1 MVDFVLLWVNGND
14 PIWLEDY
21 ARYASQQE
29 GDKRIIRFRDW
40 DNLKYLFR
48 GIEKYAPWVRK
59 VHFVTCG
66 HIPDWLNLDA
76 PKLHFV
82 RHRDF
87 IPNHCLPTFNC
98 NPIELNLHRIEDLS
112 EQFVYFNDDTF
123 LIDFVPENRFFRN
136 GLPCDMAALNVLQ
149 PSFSGIDHIQCN
161 DIMLINKYFAKRDII
176 KYHFGKWFNLK
187 YVSQWYRTAVLLPWH
202 LHTGFVDPHMPNA
215 YLKSTFEKIWELEY
229 EILQKTPD
237 MLPVLKKAGVVDA
250 GGKGLLCVLT
260 GAYKVLA
267 GEEITQQPEAS
278 ADFVAPAQ
286 TALSENISEEHDYDN
301 IKFAYCTEYF
311 VVNLKKHCTE
321 EDVEKLRD
329 KLMAI
334 GDCVIVIGDISLIK
348 VHVHTN
354 QPNKAL
360 GYALQLGELDKVKI
374 ENMLQQHRAIVEE
387 RERNKKPLGMVAV
400 CAGSGLSRIFKDMG
414 VDYVIE
420 GGQTMNP
427 SVEDILVAV
436 EKVNADNIIVLPNN
450 KNIIMAADKVNELS
464 EKNVSVVP
472 TVSVAQGIRAA
483 MAFDSEQDMSVNC
496 TNMTNAYKDLSF
508 GEVTHAVRNTN
519 MDGFSLHEGD
529 IIGISGDKIVAQSR
543 DIGETTER
551 VIQQLVGDF
560 SETIT
565 LYYGSDVNKNDAEK
579 LKGELA

>member
-1 MVDFVLLWVNGND
+1 MKVLTPALLKD
-14 PIWLEDY
+14 M
-21 ARYASQQE
+21 
-29 GDKRIIRFRDW
+29 IIGGY
-40 DNLKYLFR
+40 KYLSANK
-48 GIEKYAPWVRK
+48 EAV
-59 VHFVTCG
+59 
-66 HIPDWLNLDA
+66 N
-76 PKLHFV
+76 
-82 RHRDF
+82 
-87 IPNHCLPTFNC
+87 
-98 NPIELNLHRIEDLS
+98 
-112 EQFVYFNDDTF
+112 
-123 LIDFVPENRFFRN
+123 
-136 GLPCDMAALNVLQ
+136 ALNVFPVPDGDTGTNMSLTISSAVQ
-149 PSFSGIDHIQCN
+149 ELEALGDKYDMNDVLKCISHGTLRGARGNSGVILSQ
-161 DIMLINKYFAKRDII
+161 IMRGLTKSLEDVEQVTTKVFAKALAAAREMAYNAVTKPKEGTVLTVIRYIAEKAPQLASKKSDFTEFFNAII
-176 KYHFGKWFNLK
+176 QKG
-187 YVSQWYRTAVLLPWH
+187 
-202 LHTGFVDPHMPNA
+202 D
-215 YLKSTFEKIWELEY
+215 

-237 MLPVLKKAGVVDA
+237 MLSVLKKAGVVDA

-267 GEEITQQPEAS
+267 GETIEEEPVAVDYI
-278 ADFVAPAQ
+278 APAQ
-286 TALSENISEEHDYDN
+286 TALSENINEEHDYDN

-436 EKVNADNIIVLPNN
+436 EKVNADNIIILPNN

-464 EKNVSVVP
+464 KKNVSVVP

-483 MAFDSEQDMSVNC
+483 MAFDTEQDMSVNC
-496 TNMTNAYKDLSF
+496 TNMTKAYKDLTC

-529 IIGISGDKIVAQSR
+529 IIGLSGDKIVAQSK
-543 DIGETTER
+543 DIGETTEK
-551 VIQQLVGDF
+551 VVHALVGDF
-560 SETIT
+560 SESIT
-565 LYYGSDVNKNDAEK
+565 LYYGSDVKEEEAEE
-579 LKGELA
+579 LKEQLEEKYPDFDVACYNGGQPHYYYFVAVE

>member
-1 MVDFVLLWVNGND
+1 M
-14 PIWLEDY
+14 
-21 ARYASQQE
+21 
-29 GDKRIIRFRDW
+29 
-40 DNLKYLFR
+40 
-48 GIEKYAPWVRK
+48 
-59 VHFVTCG
+59 
-66 HIPDWLNLDA
+66 
-76 PKLHFV
+76 
-82 RHRDF
+82 
-87 IPNHCLPTFNC
+87 
-98 NPIELNLHRIEDLS
+98 
-112 EQFVYFNDDTF
+112 
-123 LIDFVPENRFFRN
+123 
-136 GLPCDMAALNVLQ
+136 
-149 PSFSGIDHIQCN
+149 
-161 DIMLINKYFAKRDII
+161 
-176 KYHFGKWFNLK
+176 
-187 YVSQWYRTAVLLPWH
+187 
-202 LHTGFVDPHMPNA
+202 
-215 YLKSTFEKIWELEY
+215 
-229 EILQKTPD
+229 
-237 MLPVLKKAGVVDA
+237 
-250 GGKGLLCVLT
+250 
-260 GAYKVLA
+260 
-267 GEEITQQPEAS
+267 
-278 ADFVAPAQ
+278 
-286 TALSENISEEHDYDN
+286 
-301 IKFAYCTEYF
+301 
-311 VVNLKKHCTE
+311 
-321 EDVEKLRD
+321 EKLRD

-400 CAGSGLSRIFKDMG
+400 CAGSGFSRIFKDMG

-464 EKNVSVVP
+464 GKNVSVVP

-508 GEVTHAVRNTN
+508 GEVTHDVRNTN

-543 DIGETTER
+543 DIGETTEM
-551 VIQQLVGDF
+551 VVQQLVGDF

-579 LKGELA
+579 LKGELAEKYPDFDVACYEGDQPHYYYFVAVE

>member
-1 MVDFVLLWVNGND
+1 MKVLTPAVLKD
-14 PIWLEDY
+14 M
-21 ARYASQQE
+21 
-29 GDKRIIRFRDW
+29 IIGGY
-40 DNLKYLFR
+40 KYLSANK
-48 GIEKYAPWVRK
+48 EAV
-59 VHFVTCG
+59 
-66 HIPDWLNLDA
+66 N
-76 PKLHFV
+76 
-82 RHRDF
+82 
-87 IPNHCLPTFNC
+87 
-98 NPIELNLHRIEDLS
+98 
-112 EQFVYFNDDTF
+112 
-123 LIDFVPENRFFRN
+123 
-136 GLPCDMAALNVLQ
+136 ALNVFPVPDGDTGTNMSLTISSAVQ
-149 PSFSGIDHIQCN
+149 ELEALGDKYDMNDVLKCISHGTLRGARGNSGVILSQ
-161 DIMLINKYFAKRDII
+161 IMRGLTKSLEDVEQVTTKVFAKALAAAREMAYNAVTKPKEGTVLTVIRYIAEKAPQLASKKSDFTEFFNAII
-176 KYHFGKWFNLK
+176 QKG
-187 YVSQWYRTAVLLPWH
+187 
-202 LHTGFVDPHMPNA
+202 D
-215 YLKSTFEKIWELEY
+215 

-237 MLPVLKKAGVVDA
+237 MLSVLKKAGVVDA

-267 GEEITQQPEAS
+267 GETIEEEPVAVDYI
-278 ADFVAPAQ
+278 APAQ
-286 TALSENISEEHDYDN
+286 TALSENINEEHDYDN

-436 EKVNADNIIVLPNN
+436 EKVNADNIIILPNN

-464 EKNVSVVP
+464 KKNVSVVP

-483 MAFDSEQDMSVNC
+483 MAFDTEQDMSVNC
-496 TNMTNAYKDLSF
+496 TNMTKAYKDLTC

-529 IIGISGDKIVAQSR
+529 IIGLSGDKIVAQSK
-543 DIGETTER
+543 DIGETTEK
-551 VIQQLVGDF
+551 VVHALVGDF
-560 SETIT
+560 SESIT
-565 LYYGSDVNKNDAEK
+565 LYYGSDVKEEEAEE
-579 LKGELA
+579 LKEQLEEKYPDFDVACYNGGQPHYYYFVAVE